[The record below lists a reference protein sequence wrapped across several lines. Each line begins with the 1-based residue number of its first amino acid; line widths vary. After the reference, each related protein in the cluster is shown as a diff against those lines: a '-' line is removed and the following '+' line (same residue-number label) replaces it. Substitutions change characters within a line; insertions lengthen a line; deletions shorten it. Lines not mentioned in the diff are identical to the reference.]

1 MELGM
6 RGQNSKGHRFL
17 LTDLTCQAQETPRLR
32 EICLSA
38 NHRVGVEVAVLTGRY
53 DMMMFFLPFSMSV
66 CSLSPHALSIYCVF
80 TRTKTRCFQRL
91 FE

>member
-6 RGQNSKGHRFL
+6 RGQNSKENRFL

-38 NHRVGVEVAVLTGRY
+38 NHRMGVEVAGLIGRY
-53 DMMMFFLPFSMSV
+53 DMMMFFLPMSV

-80 TRTKTRCFQRL
+80 TLTKTRCPQRL
-91 FE
+91 SE

>member
-53 DMMMFFLPFSMSV
+53 DNDNV
-66 CSLSPHALSIYCVF
+66 LSPVFYVCLFSESPRFVHLLCFYTDKNKMFSEAL
-80 TRTKTRCFQRL
+80 
-91 FE
+91 